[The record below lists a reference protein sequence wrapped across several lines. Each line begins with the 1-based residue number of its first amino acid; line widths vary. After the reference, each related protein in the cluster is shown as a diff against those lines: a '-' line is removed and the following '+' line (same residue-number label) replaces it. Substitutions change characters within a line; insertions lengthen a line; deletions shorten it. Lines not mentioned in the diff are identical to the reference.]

1 MSLDCQW
8 VEKNLEA
15 FFCDRLSESDSRLA
29 RAHMDSCESCRKEA
43 ESLNAI
49 DPMVKNYF
57 QRELEI
63 ARRPRVF
70 HKGRVLGLSGAGAVV
85 VAAMLILALRLQQTS
100 PVLPSADPVQ
110 IASTPTSSSPAS
122 TPAKIEDEIG
132 PRAENKANA
141 AASSDPK
148 EQSLAVPP
156 SESQAQV
163 KIEDESAVRAK
174 PVTGAAA
181 VPPDRKSQP
190 LPATPSEMQFQVVDP
205 AGYSHTLEEF
215 KGHVV
220 VIAMWSP
227 EQKEAIRNIERL
239 YRTYAG
245 NPKFRFLGVS
255 HERAAKPGNTTFPM
269 LYNRGSSLFG
279 AEPGE
284 FVMLDESGGVQLR
297 GSLVTDIDLL
307 RKALQEK

>member
-1 MSLDCQW
+1 MSVDCQW

-15 FFCDRLSESDSRLA
+15 FFCDRLSESDSSLA
-29 RAHMDSCESCRKEA
+29 RGHMDSCESCRKEA

-49 DPMVKNYF
+49 DPIIKNYF
-57 QRELEI
+57 RRELEI
-63 ARRPRVF
+63 ARRPRLV
-70 HKGRVLGLSGAGAVV
+70 HKGRILGLSGAGAA
-85 VAAMLILALRLQQTS
+85 VAAVALLLLVPRMPQIPPVLAPTISQQT
-100 PVLPSADPVQ
+100 PV
-110 IASTPTSSSPAS
+110 ASTSSS
-122 TPAKIEDEIG
+122 E
-132 PRAENKANA
+132 
-141 AASSDPK
+141 
-148 EQSLAVPP
+148 P
-156 SESQAQV
+156 SKPV
-163 KIEDESAVRAK
+163 KIEEAAAEPVRVK
-174 PVTGAAA
+174 PVTGAA
-181 VPPDRKSQP
+181 VPTPPPDRKSQP

-220 VIAMWSP
+220 VIAVWNP

-245 NPKFRFLGVS
+245 NPKYRFLGVS
-255 HERAAKPGNTTFPM
+255 HDRQTKPGNTTFPM

-284 FVMLDESGGVQLR
+284 FVMLDETGGVQLR
-297 GSLVTDIDLL
+297 GSLVKDIDLL